1 VSGASAGSGPAR
13 LRRSDAATLLAALA
27 GLTLWLSMT
36 DGIYRYLRPTMR
48 PWLLASAVFLACLAL
63 ATAVVAWRELGRG
76 GPGAVRAGSTRA
88 SLVGWLLVVPVVVAV
103 STDPGAL
110 GAFAVRQQGVVA
122 YASVGDFD
130 FETYLRSHTTG
141 GQAPSL
147 QLHQF
152 LAAAQGGEDDR
163 RLLADT
169 PVRLT
174 GFVFDDAFA
183 PPGSLSL
190 ARLMIGCC
198 AGDAWSLVVTVRG
211 YDGVPPAEDS
221 WVEVTGNFDE
231 QVTGEQSVPVLVM
244 SSLRHVDE
252 PREPYEYPS

>member
-1 VSGASAGSGPAR
+1 MSGTSGASGPAR

-27 GLTLWLSMT
+27 GLTLWLSLT

-48 PWLLASAVFLACLAL
+48 PWLLASAVFLACVAL
-63 ATAVVAWRELGRG
+63 ATAVVALRERGRG
-76 GPGAVRAGSTRA
+76 GPRAVRAGSAKA

-110 GAFAVRQQGVVA
+110 GAFAVRQQGVSR
-122 YASVGDFD
+122 YASIGDFD

-152 LAAAQGGEDDR
+152 LAATDSGEDDR

-174 GFVFDDAFA
+174 GFVVDDAYA
-183 PPGSLSL
+183 PPGSFSL

-198 AGDAWSLVVTVRG
+198 AGDAWSLVVTVLG
-211 YDGVPPAEDS
+211 HDGELPAEDS
-221 WVEVTGNFDE
+221 WVEVTGQFDE
-231 QVTGEQSVPVLVM
+231 QLTDEQSVPVLVM

-252 PREPYEYPS
+252 PREPYEYPN